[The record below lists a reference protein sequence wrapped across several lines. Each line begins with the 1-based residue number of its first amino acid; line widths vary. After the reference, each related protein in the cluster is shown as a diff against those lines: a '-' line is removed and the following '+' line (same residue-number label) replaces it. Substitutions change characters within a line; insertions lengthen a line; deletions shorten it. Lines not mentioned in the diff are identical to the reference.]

1 MLLVEITDTGMCV
14 MNELLLR
21 LHSYEKA
28 WLDVLTPTEQ
38 QAFIELMGKVQ
49 VRFQQ
54 LQRSFKP

>member
-1 MLLVEITDTGMCV
+1 MVEITDTGMHV

-21 LHSYEKA
+21 LHAYEKA
-28 WLDVLTPTEQ
+28 WLDVLTPEQ

-49 VRFQQ
+49 ARFQQ